1 MTGVVVSVA
10 GLGGAIVGAQF
21 VLALNGDDGGG
32 VPLST
37 LATLVPFAF
46 VLLLLFLVV
55 APAALAAV
63 PVGVLR
69 ATAPAPV
76 GLPPP
81 LF

>member
-10 GLGGAIVGAQF
+10 GRGDAVVGARF

-37 LATLVPFAF
+37 LAALVPF
-46 VLLLLFLVV
+46 VLLLLLFLMA
-55 APAALAAV
+55 APAVLAAV
-63 PVGVLR
+63 LVRVLR
-69 ATAPAPV
+69 AWAPAPA